1 MTLKDI
7 IDKIINDIF
16 LTIVSKIVFI
26 KSVRSKLGCCF
37 RSVFSKNDDIMRI
50 KKKKK
55 IKVIKGI
62 KSLIIE
68 NRN

>member
-7 IDKIINDIF
+7 IDKIINDI
-16 LTIVSKIVFI
+16 IVFI

>member
-50 KKKKK
+50 KKKK
-55 IKVIKGI
+55 
-62 KSLIIE
+62 
-68 NRN
+68 N